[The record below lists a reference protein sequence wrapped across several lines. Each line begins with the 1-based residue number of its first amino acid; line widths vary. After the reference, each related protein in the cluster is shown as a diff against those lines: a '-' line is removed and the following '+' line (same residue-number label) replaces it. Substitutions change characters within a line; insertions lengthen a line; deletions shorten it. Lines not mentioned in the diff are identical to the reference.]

1 MENYKPNS
9 HRSKAEGQEEKN
21 ERKFEKVVS
30 GKTKT
35 KKNEM
40 RKFKD
45 IFISEDVGNVK
56 SYIFMDVLVP
66 AIKKAVSDIVR
77 DGIDMILYGSTKGSG
92 KRSDSKISYTSYY
105 DRRDDRR
112 HSDVRER
119 SRFDYD
125 DILYESRGDAERV
138 LAQMQGAIKQYGI
151 VSVADMY
158 DMADEP
164 IPYTGYKYGWTSIN
178 TAEVARVRDG
188 YIIKLPK
195 AMPID

>member
-1 MENYKPNS
+1 MDKYKPNS
-9 HRSKAEGQEEKN
+9 HRSKTEQKESPN

-30 GKTKT
+30 GETKT

-45 IFISEDVGNVK
+45 VFISEDIGNVK

-77 DGIDMILYGSTKGSG
+77 DGIDMILYGGSR
-92 KRSDSKISYTSYY
+92 RSSGSSGSKVSYRNYY
-105 DRRDDRR
+105 DHRDDRYSPEPR
-112 HSDVRER
+112 TS
-119 SRFDYD
+119 SRFDYE
-125 DILYESRGDAERV
+125 DIVYTHRGDAEAV
-138 LAQMQGAIKQYGI
+138 LAQMREAIEEYGL
-151 VSVADMY
+151 VSVAGMY
-158 DMADEP
+158 DMADRTA
-164 IPYTGYKYGWTSIN
+164 PYTAYKYGWTSLR
-178 TAEVARVRDG
+178 TAEVSRARDG

>member
-1 MENYKPNS
+1 MDNYKPNS
-9 HRSKAEGQEEKN
+9 HRSKEEQKQ

-66 AIKKAVSDIVR
+66 AIKKAVCDIVK
-77 DGIDMILYGSTKGSG
+77 DGVDMILYGGS
-92 KRSDSKISYTSYY
+92 KRSSGSSGSKVSYRSYY
-105 DRRDDRR
+105 DDRHDKR
-112 HSDVRER
+112 PSEPRE
-119 SRFDYD
+119 STRFDYD
-125 DILYESRGDAERV
+125 DIVYEYRGDAEAV
-138 LAQMQGAIKQYGI
+138 LTQMKDAIKQYGLI
-151 VSVADMY
+151 SVADMY
-158 DMADEP
+158 DMANEP
-164 IPYTGYKYGWTSIN
+164 APYTGFKYGWTSIN
-178 TAEVARVRDG
+178 TAEIVRVRDG

-195 AMPID
+195 AIPID